1 MEEVKLYLYIIIFVL
16 SLITSIISIALKYS
30 KNLKVKNNLETVL
43 NIMNDLIPLIC
54 EAEKFTSYN
63 GEEKKEYVVSR
74 IIRNLSN
81 SNIKIGEEK
90 INEMIE
96 KLVSF
101 SKEVNYKESK
111 NVTNETKTLVKLS

>member
-16 SLITSIISIALKYS
+16 SLITSIVSIIVKYS
-30 KNLKVKNNLETVL
+30 KNVKVKNNLENVL

-81 SNIKIGEEK
+81 NNIKIDEEK

>member
-1 MEEVKLYLYIIIFVL
+1 
-16 SLITSIISIALKYS
+16 
-30 KNLKVKNNLETVL
+30 
-43 NIMNDLIPLIC
+43 MNDLIPLIC

>member
-1 MEEVKLYLYIIIFVL
+1 MEEVRLYLYIIIFVL

>member
-16 SLITSIISIALKYS
+16 SLITSIVSIIVKYS
-30 KNLKVKNNLETVL
+30 KNVKVKNNLENVL

-81 SNIKIGEEK
+81 NNIKIDEEK

-101 SKEVNYKESK
+101 SKEVNYKESN

>member
-1 MEEVKLYLYIIIFVL
+1 MEEVRLYLYIIIFVL

-96 KLVSF
+96 KLISF

>member
-1 MEEVKLYLYIIIFVL
+1 MAEVKLYLYIIIFVL
-16 SLITSIISIALKYS
+16 SLITSIVSIIVKYS
-30 KNLKVKNNLETVL
+30 KNVKVKNNLENVL

-81 SNIKIGEEK
+81 NNIKIDEEK

-101 SKEVNYKESK
+101 SKEVNYKESN